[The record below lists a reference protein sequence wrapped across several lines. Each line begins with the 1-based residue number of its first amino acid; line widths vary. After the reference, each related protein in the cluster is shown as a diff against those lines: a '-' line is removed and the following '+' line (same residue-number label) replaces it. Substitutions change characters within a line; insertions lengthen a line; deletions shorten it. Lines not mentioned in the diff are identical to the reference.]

1 MTRKNNDYHHRSAK
15 SGCRKRKRIILIA
28 DEGHNKT
35 EANYLKSFDD
45 VSFTLKF
52 VHDNSTDP
60 VNLMNSLVNT
70 TEELDLSEENG
81 DMAFCLIDADVNPDK
96 DIKVRQ
102 ADKIAA
108 KSKIASLIV
117 SNPCFEIWFLC
128 HHGCSSHQYYSSDEV
143 VTALKKIYPDYCK
156 SDDRMY
162 FRTIGMVQDAIKNTK
177 RLEQEAL
184 SSGKTLHTYQFQPST
199 EAYKVVEELLK
210 HQTE

>member
-1 MTRKNNDYHHRSAK
+1 MTRKKNDYHHRSAK
-15 SGCRKRKRIILIA
+15 SGRRKRKRIILIA
-28 DEGHNKT
+28 GEGRNKT
-35 EANYLKSFDD
+35 ESNYLKSFDD

-60 VNLMNSLVNT
+60 VNLMNSLINT
-70 TEELDLSEENG
+70 AKEMDLSEEYE
-81 DMAFCLIDADVNPDK
+81 DKAFCLVDADVNPKK
-96 DIKVRQ
+96 DRQISQ
-102 ADKIAA
+102 ADKIAES
-108 KSKIASLIV
+108 SKIASLIV

-143 VTALKKIYPDYCK
+143 VSALKKIYPDYSK
-156 SDDRMY
+156 NDDRMY
-162 FRTIGMVQDAIKNTK
+162 FRTIDKVQKAIVNSKQ
-177 RLEQEAL
+177 LEQEVL